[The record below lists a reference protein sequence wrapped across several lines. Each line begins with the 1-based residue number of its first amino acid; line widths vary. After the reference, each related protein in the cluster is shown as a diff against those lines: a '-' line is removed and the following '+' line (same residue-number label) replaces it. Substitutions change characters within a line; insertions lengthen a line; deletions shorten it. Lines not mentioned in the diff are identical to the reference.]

1 MAQGFIRLSLCVNR
15 LNKLI
20 RKLKMDGMTQFDLK
34 GEQLLLLDLLYEA
47 QEGLSMNQLV
57 EQSEQDT
64 GFVSRN
70 LKVLQEDHL
79 VDKLSNGKKY
89 KAVYI
94 LSDKG
99 YDVMQKINRI
109 LLRTE
114 DAARSGISQ
123 TEFDIFYQV
132 VRQLTKNLEN
142 CPVEWSNNDER

>member
-79 VDKLSNGKKY
+79 VDKLSNGKK
-89 KAVYI
+89 I
-94 LSDKG
+94 QGSLHSF
-99 YDVMQKINRI
+99 R
-109 LLRTE
+109 
-114 DAARSGISQ
+114 
-123 TEFDIFYQV
+123 
-132 VRQLTKNLEN
+132 
-142 CPVEWSNNDER
+142 